1 MPAVARQDREG
12 KITEAK
18 MEPTTRERVIS
29 ISLNETEWQA
39 FVRLHP
45 QPVTWLRERIKE
57 SIGDAPISSGLPAT
71 AAANT
76 TSATTR

>member
-1 MPAVARQDREG
+1 MDNS
-12 KITEAK
+12 
-18 MEPTTRERVIS
+18 RERVIS
-29 ISLNETEWQA
+29 IVLNEQEWQA

-45 QPVTWLRERIKE
+45 QPVTWLRERIQE
-57 SIGDAPISSGLPAT
+57 TIAPAAAAAAAISGFVPAT

>member
-1 MPAVARQDREG
+1 
-12 KITEAK
+12 
-18 MEPTTRERVIS
+18 MEHIRERVIS

-39 FVRLHP
+39 FVALHP

-57 SIGDAPISSGLPAT
+57 SIGADGTISSSPLPAA

-76 TSATTR
+76 TSATRQ

>member
-1 MPAVARQDREG
+1 MD
-12 KITEAK
+12 TS
-18 MEPTTRERVIS
+18 RERVIS
-29 ISLNETEWQA
+29 IVLNEQEWQA

-45 QPVTWLRERIKE
+45 QPVTWLRERIQE
-57 SIGDAPISSGLPAT
+57 TIAVETLTALSAA